1 MHIQH
6 LNLARKI
13 DITCTTM
20 KQSVLLVIFEISM
33 KMEVKAIF
41 SVSFMLFTPC
51 TLLQLIYHA
60 TCTL

>member
-1 MHIQH
+1 
-6 LNLARKI
+6 
-13 DITCTTM
+13 M

-60 TCTL
+60 TCTLWYTIYDIC